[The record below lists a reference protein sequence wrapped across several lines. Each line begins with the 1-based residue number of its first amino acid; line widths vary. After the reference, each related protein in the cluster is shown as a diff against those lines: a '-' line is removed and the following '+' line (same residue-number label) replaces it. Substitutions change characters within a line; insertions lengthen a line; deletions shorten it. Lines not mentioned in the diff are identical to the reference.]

1 MKLILNIVLFILLSR
16 FCFAQQFEY
25 NYSIGKFKDATSFYI
40 NSTGILFVTDDI
52 TDEIYQ
58 LDTLGNL
65 MESIGGYGW
74 DESAFDDPVD
84 VFADPLKVLVADKNN
99 NRVQR
104 FDKNLNFI
112 FQIYTRDNENESE
125 RFGYPVSAVTS
136 NLGDVFILDS
146 ENKRILKFDPFG
158 KFIQAIGG
166 YDYGSFTLTNPE
178 KLAISMEN
186 NIFVVDD
193 GYVFVYDNYG
203 TGLDRFK
210 VDEEI
215 NGIRIIFNWLTLNSK
230 EKIFFTDLRSKEKII
245 NEAILTGKYDD
256 FTIVSSLIFNG
267 KLYILTQYSILIFTP
282 I

>member
-1 MKLILNIVLFILLSR
+1 MKLILNIVLFILLNR
-16 FCFAQQFEY
+16 FCLAQQFEY
-25 NYSIGKFKDATSFYI
+25 NNSIGKFKDATSFYI

-186 NIFVVDD
+186 NIFVVDN

-245 NEAILTGKYDD
+245 NEVILTGKYDD